1 MKPIFICTLGRSGCH
16 LLMSLINSTSKVGFM
31 KEYFVG
37 MRDNARELADED
49 ILAIFE
55 KLEHTVVDGRWGTKL
70 DVRDIYFLE
79 KYISLKGISRKDIG
93 WIWLRR
99 RDKIAQ
105 AISMYKATERE
116 IWHIHNHTDPDE
128 VERAK
133 ADIEIPLE
141 KLRRHVLNLYIHDSL
156 WERYFIHNK
165 IKPYIVFYEDFVE
178 EPSWLPLI
186 ESIFDFLGIPYTD
199 DLEVSTKF
207 LKVSDPAMVSCSYK
221 NFINSSAEPVR
232 SFWYD

>member
-1 MKPIFICTLGRSGCH
+1 MKPIFISTLGRSGCH
-16 LLMSLINSTSKVGFM
+16 LLMSLINSTNKVGFM

-37 MRDNARELADED
+37 MRDHARELADEE

-55 KLEHTVVDGRWGTKL
+55 GLEQTAVGGRWGTKL

-79 KYISLKGISRKDIG
+79 KYISLKGISRTDIG

-105 AISMYKATERE
+105 AISMYKATERQ
-116 IWHIHNHTDPDE
+116 IWHIHKHTDKDV

-133 ADIEIPLE
+133 TDIEIPLQ
-141 KLRRHVLNLYIHDSL
+141 KLKNRMLNLYIHDSL
-156 WERYFIHNK
+156 WERYFIRNR
-165 IKPYIVFYEDFVE
+165 IEPYIVFYEDFAE

-207 LKVSDPAMVSCSYK
+207 LKVSDPAMVSSSYK
-221 NFINSSAEPVR
+221 NFINSSSKALR

>member
-1 MKPIFICTLGRSGCH
+1 MKPIFVCTLGRSGCH
-16 LLMSLINSTSKVGFM
+16 FLMSLINSTSKVGFM

-37 MRDNARELADED
+37 MRDNARNLADED

-55 KLEHTVVDGRWGTKL
+55 KLERTAVEGRWGTKL

-79 KYISLKGISRKDIG
+79 KYLSLKEMNRTDIG

-105 AISMYKATERE
+105 AISMTKATERE
-116 IWHIHNHTDPDE
+116 IWHIHRHTDKDV

-133 ADIEIPLE
+133 ADIEIPIEQL
-141 KLRRHVLNLYIHDSL
+141 KHHVLNLYVLDSL
-156 WERYFIHNK
+156 WERYFIRNK
-165 IKPYIVFYEDFVE
+165 IKPYTVFYEDFVE
-178 EPSWLPLI
+178 EPSWRPLI
-186 ESIFDFLGIPYTD
+186 KSILDFLGIPYTD

-207 LKVSDPAMVSCSYK
+207 FKVSDPSMISGSYK
-221 NFINSSAEPVR
+221 SFINSSAEIVR
-232 SFWYD
+232 ALWYD